1 MKTMF
6 GRNCSPL
13 PMLAYAAINNTRAL
27 ISKQSPLILIMIAI
41 QSPAARRFVNCLRNI
56 APLMYWIA
64 GAPFG
69 GQDSLTVV
77 DESYPVLTIPG
88 GV

>member
-1 MKTMF
+1 
-6 GRNCSPL
+6 
-13 PMLAYAAINNTRAL
+13 
-27 ISKQSPLILIMIAI
+27 MIAI
-41 QSPAARRFVNCLRNI
+41 QSPATRRFMKCLRNI

-77 DESYPVLTIPG
+77 EESYPVLTIPG